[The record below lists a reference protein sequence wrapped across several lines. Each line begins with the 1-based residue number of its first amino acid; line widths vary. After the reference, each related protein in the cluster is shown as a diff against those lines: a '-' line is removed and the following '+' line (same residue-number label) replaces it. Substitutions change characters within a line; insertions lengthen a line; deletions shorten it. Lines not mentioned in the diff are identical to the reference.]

1 MMKVLINW
9 GYSPRALMRAAGI
22 YLAGRASRSGAQLF
36 TGLERVDWHGTVIFS
51 ISCAQDSYRPLI
63 YYYNTFLLQYQLM
76 IRLFSAS

>member
-1 MMKVLINW
+1 
-9 GYSPRALMRAAGI
+9 MRAAGI
-22 YLAGRASRSGAQLF
+22 YLAGRVSRSGAQLF